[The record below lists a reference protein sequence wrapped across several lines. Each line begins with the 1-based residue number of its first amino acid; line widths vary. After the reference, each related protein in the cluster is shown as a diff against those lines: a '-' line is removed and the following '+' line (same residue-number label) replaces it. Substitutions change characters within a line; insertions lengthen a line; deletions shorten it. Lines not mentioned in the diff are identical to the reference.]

1 MNMITVA
8 GSVLTDLVKTIDAYP
23 QRGMLTDITAVRQS
37 VGGCVPNTAV
47 DLKRLAPELCVTAA
61 GRVGK
66 DAFGAYLCER
76 LAGEGVRTAFVEDEK
91 RSTGFTDVMT
101 LKNGERTFFHARGAN
116 AAFSADDLPE
126 EALDCDLFH
135 LGYLLLLDRL
145 DAADAEY
152 GTAAARLLH
161 SLQRKGIRTAVDT
174 VSVEGGKFRRIV
186 GAALACTDYAVMNEI
201 EAAAVTDVP
210 LRNGDKLIAENLK
223 EACRALFKA
232 GVSRAAVIHC
242 PELGCGMDETGNFC
256 VVPSLDLPRE
266 YIAGAVGAGDAFCAG
281 MLYAFMK
288 GLPMEEGL
296 SLASLCAACNL
307 SSDDS
312 VGGARSLAQT
322 LALEKQFKRR
332 KL

>member
-1 MNMITVA
+1 MNTITVA
-8 GSVLTDLVKTIDAYP
+8 GSALTDLVKTIDAYP

-47 DLKRLAPELCVTAA
+47 DLKRLAPEFCVTAA

-76 LAGEGVRTAFVEDEK
+76 LAREGVRTAFVEDEK

-152 GTAAARLLH
+152 GTAAARDRKSTRLNSSH
-161 SLQRKGIRTAVDT
+161 SI
-174 VSVEGGKFRRIV
+174 
-186 GAALACTDYAVMNEI
+186 
-201 EAAAVTDVP
+201 
-210 LRNGDKLIAENLK
+210 
-223 EACRALFKA
+223 
-232 GVSRAAVIHC
+232 
-242 PELGCGMDETGNFC
+242 
-256 VVPSLDLPRE
+256 
-266 YIAGAVGAGDAFCAG
+266 
-281 MLYAFMK
+281 
-288 GLPMEEGL
+288 
-296 SLASLCAACNL
+296 
-307 SSDDS
+307 
-312 VGGARSLAQT
+312 
-322 LALEKQFKRR
+322 
-332 KL
+332 

>member
-1 MNMITVA
+1 MNTITVA
-8 GSVLTDLVKTIDAYP
+8 GSALTDLVKTIDAYP
-23 QRGMLTDITAVRQS
+23 QRGMLTDITAVRQT

-66 DAFGAYLCER
+66 DAFGAYLRER
-76 LAGEGVRTAFVEDEK
+76 LAGEGVRAAFAEDEK

-145 DAADAEY
+145 DAADA
-152 GTAAARLLH
+152 
-161 SLQRKGIRTAVDT
+161 
-174 VSVEGGKFRRIV
+174 
-186 GAALACTDYAVMNEI
+186 
-201 EAAAVTDVP
+201 
-210 LRNGDKLIAENLK
+210 
-223 EACRALFKA
+223 
-232 GVSRAAVIHC
+232 
-242 PELGCGMDETGNFC
+242 
-256 VVPSLDLPRE
+256 
-266 YIAGAVGAGDAFCAG
+266 FCAG

-296 SLASLCAACNL
+296 SLVSLCAACNL